1 LTPANF
7 QRLDENPPSG
17 TGQMTLR
24 RKVMKTV
31 EMVDRSTMISQMKAM
46 LEIDPARTA
55 IVAVDM
61 HRGHLDPEVA
71 TMPCSREDS
80 ERVVREALILLGF
93 ARAHKIPVIHVV
105 LVYRNIPGMG
115 SEANA
120 RPFFQCVSR
129 IKDETNR
136 STPGRKALMMEHNI
150 EGSVQTQIIPQLYE
164 KGDFIINNKKRQD
177 CFMGTD
183 LEILLHTLHVDTTV
197 IIGINTNTCVL
208 STAYTANNKDYK
220 VIVVSDCVASMY
232 GEDLHLF
239 ALQNISRCL
248 GWVLTL
254 EEFKDKVMAAS
265 TGTKPHQ

>member
-1 LTPANF
+1 
-7 QRLDENPPSG
+7 
-17 TGQMTLR
+17 MTLR
-24 RKVMKTV
+24 GKVMKTV
-31 EMVDRSTMISQMKAM
+31 EMVDRSAMINQMKAM
-46 LEIDPARTA
+46 LKIDPARTA

-80 ERVVREALILLGF
+80 ERVVREAGKLLSF
-93 ARAHKIPVIHVV
+93 ARARQIPVIHVV
-105 LVYRNIPGMG
+105 LVYRNIPGIG
-115 SEANA
+115 SEAKA
-120 RPFFQCVSR
+120 RPFYQCVSR

-164 KGDFIINNKKRQD
+164 KGDFVINNKKRQD

-183 LEILLHTLHVDTTV
+183 LEILLHTLNVDTTV

-232 GEDLHLF
+232 GEDLHFF

-248 GWVLTL
+248 GWVLTID
-254 EEFKDKVMAAS
+254 EFKEKVMAAR
-265 TGTKPHQ
+265 TGVKDETCNF